1 MINEENFIP
10 CYDIISIMC
19 DQLNGRLKQINK
31 FGPSKDMSG
40 TFHTIIYA
48 APRMEVDELMYVRKQ
63 LGGLLG
69 KEFVEK
75 SDNDESCVNKIV
87 IILVI

>member
-1 MINEENFIP
+1 MINEENLIP

-48 APRMEVDELMYVRKQ
+48 APRMEVDELMFVRKQ

-87 IILVI
+87 TFFG

>member
-1 MINEENFIP
+1 LIP

-40 TFHTIIYA
+40 TFHTLIYA

-63 LGGLLG
+63 LAGLLG

-87 IILVI
+87 SLACK